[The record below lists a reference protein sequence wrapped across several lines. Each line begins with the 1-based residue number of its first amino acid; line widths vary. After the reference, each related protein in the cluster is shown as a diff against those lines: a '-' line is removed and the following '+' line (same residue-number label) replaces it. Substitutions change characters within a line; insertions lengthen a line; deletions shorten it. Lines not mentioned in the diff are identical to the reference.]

1 VVVSGPDGAEVAPSA
16 GSFEEATDRPA
27 AASALDEATQV
38 AAASGAVDEVTDDAV
53 AAGALD
59 GGAAGASAVSKLEN
73 ASARALRGG
82 PERHRE
88 KAREQGKLPV
98 RERVARLLDGDS
110 FAEDALLANWQE
122 DGLGADGVVTGL
134 GRIGGRAVALMAND
148 PTVKAGSWGPKTV
161 EKILR
166 IQERALELRVP
177 MVYLV
182 DSAGAR
188 ITEQV
193 QMFPGR
199 RGAGRIFHN
208 QVKLS
213 GLVPQVCVLFG
224 PSAAGGAY
232 IPAFCDVVIMREG
245 NASMYLGSP
254 RMAQMVIG
262 ENVTLEEM
270 GGARMHTGVSGCGH
284 VLVKSDEEGVDAAKR
299 YLSYL
304 PSNWESHPPE
314 EDASVEHSAV
324 RAHARTR
331 TRGGVDGEHTSIAE
345 LIPADENKP
354 FDMKLLLA
362 ALLDADSFM
371 EIHAR
376 WAKELLVGF
385 ARLDGRAVGIVA
397 NQPKVKGGVLFGDSA
412 DKAAR
417 FIWNCNAFNVPL
429 LFLADVPGFMI
440 GTQVER
446 QGIIRHG
453 AKMISAVSEAT
464 VPKISVIVRK
474 AYGAGLYAMAGP
486 AFDPGCCLA
495 LPSASIAVMGPQ
507 AAINAVYY
515 NQLQGIQGD
524 EERAAKTEE
533 LRAEYAADIDILHL
547 ASELVVDAIVQPEEL
562 RGELV
567 RRFAL
572 TAGKRREWPAK
583 HNPVTP
589 V

>member
-1 VVVSGPDGAEVAPSA
+1 V
-16 GSFEEATDRPA
+16 
-27 AASALDEATQV
+27 SAL
-38 AAASGAVDEVTDDAV
+38 SGAT
-53 AAGALD
+53 G
-59 GGAAGASAVSKLEN
+59 
-73 ASARALRGG
+73 RALQGG

-98 RERVARLLDGDS
+98 RERVARLLDLGS
-110 FAEDALLANWQE
+110 FAEEALLANWQE
-122 DGLGADGVVTGL
+122 DGLGADGVVIGL
-134 GRIGGRAVALMAND
+134 GRIGGRPVALMAND

-188 ITEQV
+188 ITDQV

-232 IPAFCDVVIMREG
+232 IPAFCDIVIMREG

-262 ENVTLEEM
+262 EDVSLEEM

-284 VLVKSDEEGVDAAKR
+284 MLVKSDEEGIDAAKR

-304 PSNWESHPPE
+304 PGNCAQNAPTVEPSATLFAP
-314 EDASVEHSAV
+314 ASQ
-324 RAHARTR
+324 TPI
-331 TRGGVDGEHTSIAE
+331 GE
-345 LIPADENKP
+345 LIPQDENKP
-354 FDMKLLLA
+354 FDIKLLLD

-376 WAKELLVGF
+376 WAKELIVGF
-385 ARLDGRAVGIVA
+385 ARLEGRPMGVVA
-397 NQPKVKGGVLFGDSA
+397 NQPKVKGGVLFVDSA

-417 FIWNCNAFNVPL
+417 FIWTCNAFNVPL

-464 VPKISVIVRK
+464 VPKISVVVRK

-486 AFDPGCCLA
+486 AFEPDCCLA
-495 LPSASIAVMGPQ
+495 LPGASIAVMGPQ

-515 NQLQGIQGD
+515 NQLQAIAD
-524 EERAAKTEE
+524 DAERAAETER

-547 ASELVVDAIVQPEEL
+547 ASELVVDAVIQPDEL
-562 RGELV
+562 RSELIQ
-567 RRFAL
+567 RFAL
-572 TAGKRREWPAK
+572 AAERRREWPAR
-583 HNPVTP
+583 HNPITP

>member
-1 VVVSGPDGAEVAPSA
+1 V
-16 GSFEEATDRPA
+16 
-27 AASALDEATQV
+27 SALD
-38 AAASGAVDEVTDDAV
+38 
-53 AAGALD
+53 
-59 GGAAGASAVSKLEN
+59 GAAE
-73 ASARALRGG
+73 RALRGG

-98 RERVARLLDGDS
+98 RERVARLLDPHS
-110 FAEDALLANWQE
+110 FAEEALLANWQE

-134 GRIGGRAVALMAND
+134 GRIAGRPVALMAND

-166 IQERALELRVP
+166 VQERALQLRVP

-208 QVKLS
+208 QVRLS

-232 IPAFCDVVIMREG
+232 IPAFCDIVIMRDG

-262 ENVTLEEM
+262 EDVTLEEM

-284 VLVKSDEEGVDAAKR
+284 MLVKSDEEGIDAAKR

-304 PSNWESHPPE
+304 PGSWETHPLPAQPPAQPSTTRFAP
-314 EDASVEHSAV
+314 ASG
-324 RAHARTR
+324 TPI
-331 TRGGVDGEHTSIAE
+331 GE

-354 FDMKLLLA
+354 FDMKLLLD
-362 ALLDADSFM
+362 ALVDGDSFM

-376 WAKELLVGF
+376 WAKELIVGF
-385 ARLDGRAVGIVA
+385 ARLDGQALGIVA

-417 FIWNCNAFNVPL
+417 FIWTCNAFNVPL

-464 VPKISVIVRK
+464 VPKISVVVRK

-486 AFDPGCCLA
+486 AFDPDCCLA

-515 NQLQGIQGD
+515 NQLQAITD
-524 EERAAKTEE
+524 EDERAAETER
-533 LRAEYAADIDILHL
+533 LRERYAADIDILHL
-547 ASELVVDAIVQPEEL
+547 ASELVVDAVIQPEDL
-562 RGELV
+562 RGELI

-572 TAGKRREWPAK
+572 AAGRRREWPAR
-583 HNPVTP
+583 HNPITP

>member
-1 VVVSGPDGAEVAPSA
+1 MRGPEGAEDAPAEGASTA
-16 GSFEEATDRPA
+16 HRLEEAT
-27 AASALDEATQV
+27 E
-38 AAASGAVDEVTDDAV
+38 
-53 AAGALD
+53 
-59 GGAAGASAVSKLEN
+59 
-73 ASARALRGG
+73 RALLGG

-88 KAREQGKLPV
+88 KASAQGKLPV
-98 RERVARLLDGDS
+98 RERVARLLDAGS
-110 FAEDALLANWQE
+110 LAEEALLANWQE
-122 DGLGADGVVTGL
+122 EGLGADGVVTGV
-134 GRIGGRAVALMAND
+134 GCIGGRPVAVMAND

-232 IPAFCDVVIMREG
+232 IPAFCDIVIMRDG

-262 ENVTLEEM
+262 EDVTLEEM

-284 VLVKSDEEGVDAAKR
+284 MLVNSDEEGIDAAKR

-304 PSNWESHPPE
+304 PGRWEDEAPVAPP
-314 EDASVEHSAV
+314 AAPA
-324 RAHARTR
+324 RAQAGA
-331 TRGGVDGEHTSIAE
+331 RGGVEEEQAGEPTSIAD

-354 FDMKLLLA
+354 FDMKLLLD
-362 ALLDADSFM
+362 ALLDEASFF

-376 WAKELLVGF
+376 WAKELIVGF
-385 ARLDGRAVGIVA
+385 GRLDGRAVGIVA
-397 NQPKVKGGVLFGDSA
+397 NQPKVKGGVLFSDSA

-417 FIWNCNAFNVPL
+417 FIWTCNAFNVPL

-446 QGIIRHG
+446 HGIIRHG

-464 VPKISVIVRK
+464 VPKISVVVRK

-486 AFDPGCCLA
+486 AFDPDCCLA

-515 NQLQGIQGD
+515 NQLQAIADD
-524 EERAAKTEE
+524 EERAAETER
-533 LRAEYAADIDILHL
+533 LRAEYAADIDIMHL
-547 ASELVVDAIVQPEEL
+547 ASELVIDAVIEPDAL
-562 RGELV
+562 RGELI
-567 RRFAL
+567 RRYAL
-572 TAGKRREWPAK
+572 AVGKRRDWPAK
-583 HNPVTP
+583 RNAVTP